1 MKTYILG
8 LVFIS
13 MIFKAQAQS
22 TPEALLSQLP
32 SPPNVNCMADR
43 DEIERFDDKIYK
55 IKESIQ
61 QSVDRIHADAL
72 ANIERNKNEVVSKAI
87 LQSGL
92 NKRDV
97 QELEQSD
104 GRQEQ
109 GRMAAEKVISE
120 QSGISLEE
128 LGKVGEMSD
137 VEQEKWA
144 KQYASQMKNQANNN
158 PQSVIKKV
166 DKAKR
171 LLELASEKELLRVRI
186 SDRMNRIS
194 QLFENVDAQDTI
206 ETRKLEA
213 KIRPIEK
220 QLCSGICSD
229 AEIARSNAAEKQIH
243 AAKIKHCQKMS
254 PLQTDAIEQYLTTV
268 KSLLPDYRKLAEI
281 ENEIA
286 KLQQIGEIVSQ
297 DLSCYTA
304 VDEYAD
310 ALLYAYKYWA
320 GKFNK

>member
-8 LVFIS
+8 LIFIS
-13 MIFKAQAQS
+13 MLFRTQAQS

-32 SPPNVNCMADR
+32 SPPTVNCMADR

-55 IKESIQ
+55 VKESIQ
-61 QSVDRIHADAL
+61 QAVDRIHADAR
-72 ANIERNKNEVVSKAI
+72 ANMERNKDKVVSKAI

-97 QELEQSD
+97 QKLQQPD

-109 GRMAAEKVISE
+109 GRIAAEKVISE
-120 QSGISLEE
+120 QYGISLKE

-144 KQYASQMKNQANNN
+144 QQYASQMKNQVQNS
-158 PQSVIKKV
+158 PQSAIKKG

-171 LLELASEKELLRVRI
+171 LFELASEKKLLGERI
-186 SDRMNRIS
+186 SERMNRIS
-194 QLFENVDAQDTI
+194 QIFKNVDAQDTI

-213 KIRPIEK
+213 KIRPLEK

-229 AEIARSNAAEKQIH
+229 AEATRSAAAEKQIH
-243 AAKIKHCQKMS
+243 AAKIEYCKKMS

-268 KSLLPDYRKLAEI
+268 KSLLPDYRKLTEI
-281 ENEIA
+281 ENEAA
-286 KLQQIGEIVSQ
+286 KLQQIGEIVAQ
-297 DLSCYTA
+297 DLSCYAA

-310 ALLYAYKYWA
+310 VLLSAYKYWV